1 VTRTAPSRASDPA
14 ADRNWEAALR
24 GDRAAFQAA
33 ITPHLKEL
41 FKAAQRELRYR
52 IALGD
57 LGAQDLEPGELVGEV
72 LARGWRDR
80 QHRPSHLSL
89 RTWLL
94 TLLFRVTEDI
104 VRREARF
111 KNLSSVS
118 LEQPVPPEPTYDDDE
133 SFLEWYQPDE
143 LMRWEDVVD
152 GTSMNPEEAAAADE
166 EFTRAIEPRAR
177 EAFLMH
183 DLHGVPLEEIAVAFD
198 VSLSEAAQLLV
209 EGRRLAGAAGSGE
222 TR

>member
-1 VTRTAPSRASDPA
+1 MTRTAPSRGSDA
-14 ADRNWEAALR
+14 AAERNWEAALR

-33 ITPHLKEL
+33 ISPHLKEL

-52 IALGD
+52 VALGD
-57 LGAQDLEPGELVGEV
+57 LGPQDLVPGELVGEL

-94 TLLFRVTEDI
+94 TLLFRVTADI
-104 VRREARF
+104 VRNEARF
-111 KNLSSVS
+111 KNLPSVS
-118 LEQPVPPEPTYDDDE
+118 LEEPVPPEPRYDDDE

-143 LMRWEDVVD
+143 LTRWEDVVD
-152 GTSMNPEEAAAADE
+152 GASVTPEDAAAADE

-198 VSLSEAAQLLV
+198 VSLSEAAELLV
-209 EGRRLAGAAGSGE
+209 EGRRLAGASGTGE